1 MADIFKDII
10 PSILQTK
17 KPVLDNEKDYVPF
30 IVNKALSH
38 HYDCIFYAN
47 QMNIHC
53 QIDRKMQY
61 DLLLNTIRPY
71 KRPYQKWQKMEEVE
85 NLDAVKEFFNFSNEK
100 AKAALCIL
108 TDDQISEIKKE
119 LNKGGVQN
127 VNINRRSD

>member
-1 MADIFKDII
+1 MADLFKDII

-71 KRPYQKWQKMEEVE
+71 KRPYQKWQKREEVE

>member
-30 IVNKALSH
+30 VINKALAH

>member
-30 IVNKALSH
+30 IVNKTLSH

-71 KRPYQKWQKMEEVE
+71 KRPYQKWQKREEVE